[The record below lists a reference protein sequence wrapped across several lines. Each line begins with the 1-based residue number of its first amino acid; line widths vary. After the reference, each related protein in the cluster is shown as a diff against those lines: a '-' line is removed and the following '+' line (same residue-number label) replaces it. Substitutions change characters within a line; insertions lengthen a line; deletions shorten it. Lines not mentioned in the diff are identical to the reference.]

1 MYLTDLTG
9 HLLDANPALL
19 QRTGLT
25 LEQLQQHHVLDF
37 FAGEHP
43 EAVQAALAQLQAGQ
57 AVEGFEVDARTADG
71 SVATYEINALPLR
84 EGETDYRSV

>member
-25 LEQLQQHHVLDF
+25 LEQLQQHTRVGFLC
-37 FAGEHP
+37 
-43 EAVQAALAQLQAGQ
+43 AARPHA
-57 AVEGFEVDARTADG
+57 E
-71 SVATYEINALPLR
+71 
-84 EGETDYRSV
+84 